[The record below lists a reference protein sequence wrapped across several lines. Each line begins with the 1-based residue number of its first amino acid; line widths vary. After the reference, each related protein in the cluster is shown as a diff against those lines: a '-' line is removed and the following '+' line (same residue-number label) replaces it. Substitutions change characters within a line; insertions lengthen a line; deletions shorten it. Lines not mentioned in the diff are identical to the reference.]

1 VDEAQWLTGTQLY
14 PMLRFVKDDASAR
27 KFDLFAAA
35 CARHV
40 WHLFAEQE
48 IRAYFEEVER
58 RAEEPAAQVPGGHGS
73 LNHTWQMCACCVRRS
88 GTPDLEAAWQC
99 GLARCFFGNPFRRV
113 SLEAV
118 YLMPDVQRLA
128 EAAYAER
135 LMPGGDLDP
144 HWIAVLADALEEAG
158 AVIDLLAHL
167 RALGPHMRGCWVVD
181 LLAGRS

>member
-14 PMLRFVKDDASAR
+14 PMLRFVKDQASAR

-35 CARHV
+35 CGRHI

-58 RAEEPAAQVPGGHGS
+58 RAEGPATQVPGGHGA
-73 LNHTWQMCACCVRRS
+73 LNHAWQMSASCRRRS
-88 GTPDLEAAWQC
+88 GTPDTEAAWQC
-99 GLARCFFGNPFRRV
+99 RLARCLFGNPFRPV

-118 YLMPDVQRLA
+118 WLTPDVQRLA
-128 EAAYAER
+128 SAAYAER
-135 LMPGGDLDP
+135 LMPSGAMDP
-144 HWIAVLADALEEAG
+144 HQIAVLADALEDAG
-158 AVIDLLAHL
+158 AGTDLLAHL
-167 RALGPHMRGCWVVD
+167 REPDPHMRGCWVVD